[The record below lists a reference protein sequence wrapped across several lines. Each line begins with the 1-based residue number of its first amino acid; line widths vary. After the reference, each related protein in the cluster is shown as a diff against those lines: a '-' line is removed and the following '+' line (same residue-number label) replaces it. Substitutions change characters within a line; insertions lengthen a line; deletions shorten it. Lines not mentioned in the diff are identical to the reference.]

1 MITQINIFIIL
12 FNIFLAFYI
21 IFVNSNQNENFT
33 TQTPNMSPC
42 DNNYL
47 DTCSYDAS
55 HGSENRNICKK
66 ECINTNDISCDEQV
80 CHEKCFDEK
89 CSKWVSNQCIF
100 QPYGTKIELC
110 IKHCLNKK
118 ECNYIKCKNIC
129 YSCKKP
135 EDCLWYKK
143 NENSNNNIILQSQE
157 TEYIDPT
164 KPLKVTIFSDI
175 INDGHVKI
183 SFPPPFIIKQNNNNN
198 NLLGEDEEQIESFLQ
213 ESTPNSTGITLST
226 QTPISIDTSKI
237 DEQVNP
243 FMYTILKTQNK
254 REGTRLGTYFMSTDD
269 KKKRESY
276 NKQAEETPDNLPDI
290 PIIEFVI
297 KNLDKNEFYDI
308 SIRGYNKNTN
318 KISPSSNIIMVKP
331 NKKIKEKI
339 PRLRKNNTKDTQELM
354 SNSTPETCKQT

>member
-237 DEQVNP
+237 DEQVNH
-243 FMYTILKTQNK
+243 FMYTIHKTQNK